1 MSEDYSSAVHF
12 FSENTT
18 LVFFSIYLF
27 ALISFDIYSYNYLLV
42 VSKDLQYYI
51 PVNRFIDLFYQSIF
65 LNWLNVFLIYF
76 VAFTPRINYFNL
88 NLTVKGKTVLI
99 CVFFYCV
106 KSYLTMTCIEKEY
119 TEFIYVNYTAFYNAM
134 MISLIPFYVII
145 LFVITLMTYIIGT
158 ATANCIMQMEFYLTK
173 SNTNT
178 NTNNSSSPQIL

>member
-18 LVFFSIYLF
+18 LVFLSIYLF
-27 ALISFDIYSYNYLLV
+27 AMISFDIYSYNYLLDV
-42 VSKDLQYYI
+42 AKDLQYYI
-51 PVNRFIDLFYQSIF
+51 PVSRFINLFYQSLF

-76 VAFTPRINYFNL
+76 VAFTPRTNYFNL

-106 KSYLTMTCIEKEY
+106 KSYLTLMCIENEY
-119 TEFIYVNYTAFYNAM
+119 TEFIVINYTPFYYVTM
-134 MISLIPFYVII
+134 MSLIPFYVII

-178 NTNNSSSPQIL
+178 NNSSPQIL